1 MTDSVKNPNVKH
13 YSAEDVARLKKMVS
27 EGVTVLQEIDD
38 LRTSLNDTIKAI
50 AEEVG
55 VKASQLKKAVN
66 IIRKRSLNDERAGFE
81 EVEDI
86 IVTLGYDK

>member
-1 MTDSVKNPNVKH
+1 MSGVQNPNVKH

-27 EGVTVLQEIDD
+27 EGVTVLQEIED
-38 LRTSLNDTIKAI
+38 LRTSLNDTIKSI

-55 VKASQLKKAVN
+55 VKASQLKKVVTIAK
-66 IIRKRSLNDERAGFE
+66 KRSLGDDRASFE

-86 IVTLGYDK
+86 LVTLGYDK